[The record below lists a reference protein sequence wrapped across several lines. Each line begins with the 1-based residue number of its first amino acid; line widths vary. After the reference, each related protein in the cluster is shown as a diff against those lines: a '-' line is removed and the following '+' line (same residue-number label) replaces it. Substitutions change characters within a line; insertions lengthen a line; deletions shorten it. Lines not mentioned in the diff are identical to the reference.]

1 MDLDEMK
8 LAWSDMTV
16 QMEQQK
22 KLTDDIILK
31 MTQEKSTSRL
41 GRIIALESFG
51 LLVTF
56 IALVYVIL
64 NFDKLGDWLE
74 ITGGFGTIA
83 IMVLGI
89 GFGINIILKAKRIDL
104 AKHDLTTT
112 INYFKRFK
120 ATLGLYKR
128 LSIAIN
134 IIAPLFVFPLAFA
147 LFSDKN
153 ILENPAIAGK
163 GIIAAIIITP
173 VVLWLII
180 KFYKKNIGAVNSA
193 FKNLK
198 DNK

>member
-74 ITGGFGTIA
+74 ITGGFGSIA

-89 GFGINIILKAKRIDL
+89 GFGINIMLEVDNLLWSVIL
-104 AKHDLTTT
+104 
-112 INYFKRFK
+112 
-120 ATLGLYKR
+120 
-128 LSIAIN
+128 
-134 IIAPLFVFPLAFA
+134 
-147 LFSDKN
+147 
-153 ILENPAIAGK
+153 
-163 GIIAAIIITP
+163 
-173 VVLWLII
+173 LIW
-180 KFYKKNIGAVNSA
+180 Y
-193 FKNLK
+193 
-198 DNK
+198 